1 MTDVFQGAMVVGLI
15 IIAAITIG
23 VNVEIQPGLIEES
36 GLTKPSLLGWQLLY
50 ILPVA
55 IFTNDFFLAQF
66 WLRTFSSRSDKDLWI
81 GVSIAAA
88 VLVCVLTL
96 LGCAGLVAVWSGVW
110 PGDPPQLGSVA
121 IFSLFQTLPSWVVGI
136 VLVMVI
142 TLSTA
147 SFDSQQSA
155 MISTASNDLFR
166 NKLNV
171 WFVRLAVVLV
181 TIPIVAIAIEAP
193 SILQIYLIS
202 DLLSA
207 STIPVLCL
215 GLSDRFYW
223 WRGFEVVVGGLG
235 GLFTVFL
242 FGTVYFGS
250 AMQGAELLLL
260 QKGLYAGDWSVFGA
274 FVAAPV
280 GSFLWGFGALG
291 LRLTFQFVMAKRQGR
306 RFDALDR
313 PVVNDSAVDNSVDQG
328 EIHQRHDETV
338 STKGPG
344 KFF

>member
-1 MTDVFQGAMVVGLI
+1 MTDVFQGTMVVGLI
-15 IIAAITIG
+15 IIATITIG
-23 VNVEIQPGLIEES
+23 VKVDIKSELIKES
-36 GLTKPSLLGWQLLY
+36 GLLKPSLLGWQLLY

-81 GVSIAAA
+81 GVSIAAF
-88 VLVCVLTL
+88 VLVCVTTL
-96 LGCAGLVAVWSGVW
+96 LGCAGLIAVWSGVW

-121 IFSLFQTLPSWVVGI
+121 IFSLFETLPAWVVGI
-136 VLVMVI
+136 VLVMVM

-147 SFDSQQSA
+147 AFDSQLSA

-166 NKLNV
+166 NKLNI

-181 TIPIVAIAIEAP
+181 TIPIVVIALKAP

-242 FGTVYFGS
+242 FGTVYYGD
-250 AMQGAELLLL
+250 AEKGAELMLL
-260 QKGLYAGDWSVFGA
+260 QDGLYAGDWSVFGA

-291 LRLTFQFVMAKRQGR
+291 LRLAFQYVLAKRQGR
-306 RFDALDR
+306 RFDALD
-313 PVVNDSAVDNSVDQG
+313 PPDTHVPAEEEYIQQQN
-328 EIHQRHDETV
+328 ETV
-338 STKGPG
+338 PAKAPG